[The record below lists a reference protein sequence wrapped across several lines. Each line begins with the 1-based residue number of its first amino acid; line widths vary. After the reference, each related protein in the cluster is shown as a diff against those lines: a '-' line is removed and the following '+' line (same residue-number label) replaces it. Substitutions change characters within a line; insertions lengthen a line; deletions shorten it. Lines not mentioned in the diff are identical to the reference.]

1 MYHLIMGG
9 HTVKNLKVRFK
20 LILIILVSL
29 VISGVIG
36 IYGFNQTQKSA
47 SETEVIYKDKF
58 IPNNWISAAVQT
70 NLHID
75 SILVELMLSN
85 DAKEREAFHS
95 EINEG
100 VDEVLA
106 NFATYEKMDLT
117 AEERTQIANFYDAV
131 DRLTGNQDQLIEYAL
146 AGKTDKA
153 YKLYVDVVRDARSD
167 LIDSLQ
173 ALNEIKE
180 NQVAQ
185 ISENS
190 LSNSDKVARNI
201 IVVLVIG
208 YIVLI
213 VLGMVF
219 TRLITRPLKEVNDQL
234 ESVRN
239 GDLRSRSQYDSK
251 DEIGQVTSSVN
262 TTVDALQH
270 ALIDVKQA
278 VTVIE
283 DHSTEL
289 TSNIEQSSNAASQVA
304 QSTHEIAEGSDHT
317 KKQVEFNAAILN
329 EVTGQMN
336 EMKQTLGDV
345 DAMANKAQT
354 EANVGTEIVQQNVAQ
369 METIQQSIATSNEV
383 ISNLSNKVSEVDEIL
398 KVTNSISEQTNL
410 LALNAAIEAA
420 RAGEHGKGFAI
431 VADEVRK
438 LAEQSLQSTKSIA
451 TILANIKDDMKESV
465 DIMRVVQNEANSGRQ
480 KTEATSEKFNDILES
495 TSEVAPKVEQ
505 MSKAMQMMQQNFE
518 RFTENTNTIL
528 SIAVNNA
535 ANSEQV
541 SAFTEE
547 QAAAMEQ
554 MRHAALQLQN
564 VASNL
569 NNITNRFEL

>member
-1 MYHLIMGG
+1 M
-9 HTVKNLKVRFK
+9 KNLKVGFK
-20 LILIILVSL
+20 LILVIFVSI
-29 VISGVIG
+29 VISGIIG
-36 IYGFNQTQKSA
+36 VYGYNQTQKLA
-47 SETEVIYKDKF
+47 AETEVIYKEKF

-75 SILVELMLSN
+75 SILVEMMLSK
-85 DAKEREAFHS
+85 DPKERQALYD

-100 VDEVLA
+100 VDDVLA
-106 NFATYEKMDLT
+106 DFATYEKMDLT
-117 AEERTQIANFYDAV
+117 KEERTQIANFYDAV
-131 DRLTGNQDQLIEYAL
+131 DRLTGNQDKLLEYAL
-146 AGKTDKA
+146 AGKSDKA
-153 YKLYVDVVRDARSD
+153 YQLYIDIVRDARSD

-173 ALNEIKE
+173 ALNKIKE
-180 NQVAQ
+180 SQVAD
-185 ISENS
+185 ISKNS
-190 LSNSDKVARNI
+190 LSNSNQVARNML
-201 IVVLVIG
+201 VVLVIG
-208 YIVLI
+208 YIGLI
-213 VLGMVF
+213 VLGVLF
-219 TRLITRPLKEVNDQL
+219 TRLITRPLKEVNKQL

-262 TTVDALQH
+262 STVDTLQH
-270 ALIDVKQA
+270 ALIDVRQV

-283 DHSTEL
+283 DQSTDL
-289 TSNIEQSSNAASQVA
+289 TSNIEQTSNVASQVA
-304 QSTHEIAEGSDHT
+304 QSTQEIAEGSDHT
-317 KKQVEFNAAILN
+317 KKQVEVNAQILN
-329 EVTGQMN
+329 EVTGQMD
-336 EMKQTLGDV
+336 EMKQTLGAV

-420 RAGEHGKGFAI
+420 RAGEHGKGFGV

-438 LAEQSLQSTKSIA
+438 LAEQSLQSTNSIA
-451 TILANIKDDMKESV
+451 TILSNIKEDMKQSV
-465 DIMRVVQNEANSGRQ
+465 DMMRVVQDEANSGRQ

-505 MSKAMQMMQQNFE
+505 MSQAMLMMQQNFE

-528 SIAVNNA
+528 SIAINNA
-535 ANSEQV
+535 ATTEQV
-541 SAFTEE
+541 SAFTQE

-554 MRHAALQLQN
+554 MQNAALQLKN
-564 VASNL
+564 VATNL